1 MAKESDMQHID
12 DFISELDPSEMTYL
26 MEAMA
31 KAHDKE
37 ESDEEEPKGKTPMMK
52 SKKPK
57 VPDTSEEIPL
67 EDDEEETY

>member
-12 DFISELDPSEMTYL
+12 DFISELDPGEMTYL
-26 MEAMA
+26 MEACS
-31 KAHDKE
+31 KAMKTE
-37 ESDEEEPKGKTPMMK
+37 ESDEEEPKNKAPMMK

-67 EDDEEETY
+67 EDEEEETY